1 MAIVAVKKNNS
12 EVSLCDLRFLEYRG
26 TVLAQKQFLRTTCM
40 GQYLKRE
47 RSLVII
53 KPDGVQRSMMGEI
66 IQRIE
71 RTGLKMVAFKFLVPT
86 EAQSWEHYLKTD
98 EWFISKGGRIVAER
112 TAHGLPIEKEPIDYG
127 KAIIDTIV
135 RYFTSGPVLAF
146 VVEGNQSIAIV
157 KKLVGSTEP
166 TLSDVGTIRGD
177 LTIDSYALSSLD
189 ERAVRNLVHCS
200 DNVDDAE
207 REINIWFSP
216 SEIIKYRLV
225 AEQILYD
232 VNLDGILE

>member
-1 MAIVAVKKNNS
+1 MEQHPKK
-12 EVSLCDLRFLEYRG
+12 
-26 TVLAQKQFLRTTCM
+26 
-40 GQYLKRE
+40 E

-53 KPDGVQRSMMGEI
+53 KPDGVQRALLGEI
-66 IQRIE
+66 IHRIE
-71 RTGLKMVAFKFLVPT
+71 RTGLKMIAFKFLVPT

-98 EWFISKGGRIVAER
+98 EWFLSKGNRITEER
-112 TAHGLPIEKEPIDYG
+112 KSHGLPIEKEPIEYG
-127 KAIIDTIV
+127 KSIIDTIV

-177 LTIDSYALSSLD
+177 FTIDSYAISSLD

-200 DNVDDAE
+200 DNPDDAE
-207 REINIWFSP
+207 REIKIWFD
-216 SEIIKYRLV
+216 EKELIQYRLI
-225 AEQILYD
+225 AEQVLYD